1 MFALFFMIAIY
12 ISRSSKNYDH
22 KYTLQCHLCRGR
34 LMNMLMKLLTVN
46 NNHLPLIKIFTV
58 YRRLA
63 FVLIFTENGACA
75 HIWQVKQK

>member
-1 MFALFFMIAIY
+1 
-12 ISRSSKNYDH
+12 
-22 KYTLQCHLCRGR
+22 
-34 LMNMLMKLLTVN
+34 MNMLMKLLTVN

-63 FVLIFTENGACA
+63 FVLIFTENCACA